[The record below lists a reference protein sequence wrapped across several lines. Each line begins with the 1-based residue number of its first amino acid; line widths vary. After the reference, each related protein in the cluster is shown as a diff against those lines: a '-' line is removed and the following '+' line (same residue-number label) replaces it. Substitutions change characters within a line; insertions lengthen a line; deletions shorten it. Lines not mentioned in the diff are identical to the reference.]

1 MSKSVNKPLNIELYE
16 EAKKKVY
23 AIYKKASA
31 YRSGAVVK
39 LYKELGGKFSGDKEK
54 GTLTRWFKEEW
65 KDVNP
70 HKTKTSYPVYRP
82 TKRITKKTPLTVD
95 EIDKKDLEKQA
106 KKKQKIKGE
115 KNLKPFKPKNN
126 SFK

>member
-1 MSKSVNKPLNIELYE
+1 MSKQVNKPLNPELYE

-23 AIYKKASA
+23 EIYKKASA
-31 YRSGAVVK
+31 YRSGAVIK
-39 LYKELGGKFSGDKEK
+39 LYKELGGKFSGDKDK
-54 GTLTRWFKEEW
+54 GLLTRWFKEEW

-70 HKTKTSYPVYRP
+70 HKTKKSYPVYRP

-115 KNLKPFKPKNN
+115 KNLKPFKAK
-126 SFK
+126 K